1 MRSND
6 SLKVIVVGVS
16 KSVDDA
22 GLADLFSSYGG
33 VADAKI
39 VRDNATNAS
48 RGFGFVTFTAQ
59 SAMERAI
66 REMDKKQIEGRTLNV
81 RPLQPKDKYQA
92 KKAPTGASE
101 TDGKRPCWMLRKG
114 KCTKGDACPFSHDV
128 KSGDVGS
135 CFEYVQNG
143 VCKRGDK
150 CKFYHPPKKEEQ
162 DDDDEEEEK
171 AASAPAKKVKEE
183 KAKKKEDKAP
193 STTKATDATA
203 KSSSDDKSEGDK
215 KPRVCF
221 AFQKGRCHR
230 GKKCLYLH
238 EKLEVPDVP
247 ERAQQPTTTVEKVG
261 GFEVVKQPE
270 SGKKRRRPSED
281 EAEKEEVAPKKTKK
295 VATDTTEKK
304 VKAKKAEEVKKED
317 VKQEG
322 AKQEEAETKS
332 ATTTSTE
339 TTPEGGE
346 AVPEKKVH
354 TGPKPVCRHFLK
366 GRCKRGKICFF
377 LHERPRRQEKVVEE
391 VKEVKQEAEE
401 EENEDPAPLQA
412 LADHVAAF
420 MASLT
425 QTAAPTP
432 VKTEANVKPSTSSPL
447 KKRKAEEI
455 EVKVEEAEE
464 EEEEEEEEQVETKPK
479 TSAKPKRVKAEKID
493 MGAAFDGA
501 LDDDDEEDDEEESEA
516 APSKSTGRKK
526 RKLNK
531 EEMRANREKLRQE
544 RRAKRSAKKAA
555 VARLRGS
562 GEVDLS

>member
-6 SLKVIVVGVS
+6 SLKVIVVGVA

-39 VRDNATNAS
+39 VRDNATNTS

-92 KKAPTGASE
+92 KKAPAGSSE

-135 CFEYVQNG
+135 CFEFVQNG

-150 CKFYHPPKKEEQ
+150 CKFYHPPTKSEN
-162 DDDDEEEEK
+162 DDDDDDDSAEEE
-171 AASAPAKKVKEE
+171 AAAAPAPAKKLKDD
-183 KAKKKEDKAP
+183 KTQAKKKDEKAP
-193 STTKATDATA
+193 AKAKTTSSET
-203 KSSSDDKSEGDK
+203 KSSSESKTGGEADGK

-238 EKLEVPDVP
+238 EKLDVPDAP
-247 ERAQQPTTTVEKVG
+247 ERAPQTTVDKVG
-261 GFEVVKQPE
+261 GFEVVKEQTE

-281 EAEKEEVAPKKTKK
+281 GAEKEEIVPKKSKSVIK
-295 VATDTTEKK
+295 DTPAAENEKK
-304 VKAKKAEEVKKED
+304 DAGNEIV
-317 VKQEG
+317 
-322 AKQEEAETKS
+322 EEAKTAES
-332 ATTTSTE
+332 A
-339 TTPEGGE
+339 EGDT
-346 AVPEKKVH
+346 VPEKKVH

-391 VKEVKQEAEE
+391 VKAVKEEEE

-420 MASLT
+420 MASLPQSAT
-425 QTAAPTP
+425 TTPMKSEPNSVAP
-432 VKTEANVKPSTSSPL
+432 KSSTGSQ
-447 KKRKAEEI
+447 KKRKADEI
-455 EVKVEEAEE
+455 EAVSVKEE
-464 EEEEEEEEQVETKPK
+464 ETEEQFEIVPK
-479 TSAKPKRVKAEKID
+479 TADKPIRVKAEKID

-501 LDDDDEEDDEEESEA
+501 SDDEDDDEDDDERSA
-516 APSKSTGRKK
+516 TKGPGSKK

-555 VARLRGS
+555 VARLRSS